1 MFLAD
6 DLAPVV
12 VDRSNI
18 DGLKARAHAVMGS
31 VAHDIGNLTRVQQG
45 FRGNAT
51 AMKAGATDLV
61 SFNQSDGPSELPGAQ
76 RRRIAPGAAAEDD
89 DVEAV
94 LAHRRASLSTNS
106 MRLRVVAAVGP
117 LSVKPNAAP
126 LFMPTPAMSR

>member
-1 MFLAD
+1 MASQPAEL
-6 DLAPVV
+6 
-12 VDRSNI
+12 SK
-18 DGLKARAHAVMGS
+18 LKEQNEGNWAALENLLGVLS
-31 VAHDIGNLTRVQQG
+31 HDIGNLTRVQQG

-76 RRRIAPGAAAEDD
+76 RRGIAPGAAAEDD